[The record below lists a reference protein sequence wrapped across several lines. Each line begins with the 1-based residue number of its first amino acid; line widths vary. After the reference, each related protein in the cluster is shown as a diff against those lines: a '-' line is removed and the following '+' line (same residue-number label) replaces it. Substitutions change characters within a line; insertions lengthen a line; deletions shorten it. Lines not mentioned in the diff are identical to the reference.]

1 MFWKPVE
8 PLLEKID
15 LQYNPENEP
24 VTVKYLP
31 PPLELIGVGTD
42 AVVVRHPEYPDI
54 VFKVYAKERVDAKED
69 EYRAY
74 QRLVGSP
81 YFAVCHGAGDR
92 YLVLSYEEGMTLY
105 DCLVQ
110 GVNIPESIIDEVEE
124 ARQYARSVG
133 LNPRDI
139 HLKNVLLQDGH
150 AKIIDVSEYVKPGND
165 GRWDHLVQS
174 YHLFYPY
181 IAGKKIPV
189 WMLEMVK
196 RAYYVQ
202 QGAGDFSVQEFGRQ
216 LLNVLLKKWMKH

>member
-24 VTVKYLP
+24 VTVKFLP
-31 PPLELIGVGTD
+31 PPLELVGVGTD
-42 AVVVRHPEYPDI
+42 AVVVRHPEFPDI
-54 VFKVYAKERVDAKED
+54 AFKVYARERMEAKED

-74 QRLVGSP
+74 QQLAGSP
-81 YFAVCHGAGDR
+81 SFAVCHGAGER

-105 DCLVQ
+105 ECLVE
-110 GVNIPESIIDEVEE
+110 GVTIPENVVDEVEE

-150 AKIIDVSEYVKPGND
+150 AKLIDVSEYVKPGND
-165 GRWDHLVQS
+165 GRWDHLVQA

-202 QGAGDFSVQEFGRQ
+202 QGTGDFSVQEFGRQ
-216 LLNVLLKKWMKH
+216 LLKALLKKWTKN